1 MVPDLPGSQNSGRPT
16 VNRPGKKSKS
26 PLLIAGLISGV
37 LFFLI
42 GGTVFAYFVFFK
54 KTSRPD
60 LILHTVKRENLEMTV
75 IERGTLESSDNRE
88 IVCRVKA
95 GSRGSFST
103 TIKWVIDDGKLV
115 KKGQPI
121 MILDSSALEDQHR
134 SQKIVLG
141 QAEAAMIAAEQNYLI
156 TINQNE
162 SDIATALSNI
172 QLAELDLEKYIGLPR
187 NTLSKKKPE
196 DAKRLLGEM
205 ETSLDSFLTRH
216 QDDFPGMDGEYQ
228 QALGDMSGKIELAE
242 ADLEMCKDRLAY
254 SKRMQLKGFLS
265 PTQVAADQSR
275 LESAQETLK
284 KSRGERQLL
293 QRFTAQ
299 RMVKDLSSKVQES
312 WRAYDR
318 TIKQAHA
325 KEIQAEAERR
335 TKRNIFLKEEE
346 KLDDVE
352 DQIGECK
359 IHAPQDGMVVYYVPE
374 SSRFGT
380 TTQGMI
386 QQGASVQEGQKLMR
400 IPDLKKMQVSTRVHE
415 AMVSKV
421 RPDDLRSTGFQESLR
436 ASLLFNPSPVNR
448 LISMH
453 EEVLDA
459 LQNKYNENEYFLAS
473 KGQKSSIRVDAFTD
487 KVLTGRV
494 RTVATVASQ
503 QDFSAADVKVYQTIV
518 SIDDEVP
525 GLRPGMSA
533 EVTIHIDNTIE
544 DTLIIPVQSII
555 GGPESGKTRTVYVM
569 TPNGPQPK
577 EITIGQNN
585 ERMAQ
590 VVSGLS
596 EGDQVIV
603 NPKAIVGDKVK
614 TREEPQ
620 SKGSKAKGGAP
631 KEGGSGAGA
640 GGGKAKSKE

>member
-1 MVPDLPGSQNSGRPT
+1 ML
-16 VNRPGKKSKS
+16 
-26 PLLIAGLISGV
+26 LLIVGSSVGY
-37 LFFLI
+37 FF
-42 GGTVFAYFVFFK
+42 FVK
-54 KTSRPD
+54 KATRPD

-75 IERGTLESSDNRE
+75 VERGTLESSENRE

-95 GSRGSFST
+95 GSRGSYAS
-103 TIKWVIDDGKLV
+103 TIKWVIEDGKLV

-134 SQKIVLG
+134 AQKIVLG

-162 SDIATALSNI
+162 SDIASAMSNI
-172 QLAELDLEKYIGLPR
+172 ELAELDLEKYVGLPR
-187 NTLSKKKPE
+187 NTLRKLKQE
-196 DAKRLLGEM
+196 EARRLLSEM
-205 ETSLDSFLTRH
+205 EASLDSFLSRY
-216 QDDFPGMDGEYQ
+216 QEQFPGMDGEYQ

-284 KSRGERQLL
+284 KVRGERQLL
-293 QRFTAQ
+293 QKFTSQ
-299 RMVKDLSSKVQES
+299 RTIKDLSAKVQEA

-335 TKRNIFLKEEE
+335 TKRNIYLKEEE
-346 KLDDVE
+346 KLNDIE
-352 DQIGECK
+352 DQIAECK

-386 QQGASVQEGQKLMR
+386 QQGASVQEGQKMMR
-400 IPDLKKMQVSTRVHE
+400 IPDLRKMQVATKVHE
-415 AMVSKV
+415 AMVAKI
-421 RPDDLRSTGFQESLR
+421 RPDDLRSTGFQDLLK
-436 ASLLFNPSPVNR
+436 ASLWFNPSPMNR
-448 LISMH
+448 LLTFH
-453 EEVLDA
+453 ESVLDT
-459 LQNKYNENEYFLAS
+459 LQSKYLDYEYYLAS
-473 KGQKSSIRVDAFTD
+473 KGQQATIRVDAFTD
-487 KVLTGRV
+487 KVFTGRV
-494 RTVATVASQ
+494 RSVATVASQ

-518 SIDDEVP
+518 SIDEEVP

-533 EVTIHIDNTIE
+533 EVTIQIDNTLQ
-544 DTLIIPVQSII
+544 DVLTVPVQAIL
-555 GGPESGKTRTVYVM
+555 GGPESGKTRTVWVM
-569 TPNGPQPK
+569 TPEGPQPR
-577 EITIGQNN
+577 EIIVGQNN
-585 ERMAQ
+585 ERMAE
-590 VVSGLS
+590 VVSGLN

-603 NPKAIVGDKVK
+603 NPKVIVGDKVK
-614 TREEPQ
+614 TREEPPA
-620 SKGSKAKGGAP
+620 KGSRPKGNAP
-631 KEGGSGAGA
+631 KDAANGSSK
-640 GGGKAKSKE
+640 GKAKE

>member
-1 MVPDLPGSQNSGRPT
+1 M
-16 VNRPGKKSKS
+16 
-26 PLLIAGLISGV
+26 LL
-37 LFFLI
+37 LI
-42 GGTVFAYFVFFK
+42 GGSLVGYFFFVK
-54 KTSRPD
+54 KATRPD
-60 LILHTVKRENLEMTV
+60 LVLHTVKRENLEMTV
-75 IERGTLESSDNRE
+75 VERGTLESSENRE

-95 GSRGSFST
+95 GSRGSYAS
-103 TIKWVIDDGKLV
+103 TIKWVIEDGKLV

-134 SQKIVLG
+134 AQKIVLG

-162 SDIATALSNI
+162 SDIATALNNI
-172 QLAELDLEKYIGLPR
+172 QLAELDLEKYVGLPR
-187 NTLSKKKPE
+187 NTLRKLKQE
-196 DAKRLLGEM
+196 EARRLLSEM
-205 ETSLDSFLTRH
+205 EASLDSFLSRY
-216 QDDFPGMDGEYQ
+216 QEQFPGMDGEYQ

-284 KSRGERQLL
+284 KVRGERQLL
-293 QRFTAQ
+293 QKFTSQ
-299 RMVKDLSSKVQES
+299 RTVKELSTKVQEA

-335 TKRNIFLKEEE
+335 TKRNIYLKEEE
-346 KLDDVE
+346 KLNDIE
-352 DQIGECK
+352 DQIAECK
-359 IHAPQDGMVVYYVPE
+359 IHAPQDGMVVYNVPE

-386 QQGASVQEGQKLMR
+386 QQGASVQEGQKMMR
-400 IPDLKKMQVSTRVHE
+400 IPDLRKMQVATKVHE
-415 AMVSKV
+415 AMVAKI
-421 RPDDLRSTGFQESLR
+421 RPDDLRSTGFQDMLK
-436 ASLLFNPSPVNR
+436 ASLLFNPSPMNR
-448 LISMH
+448 LLTFH
-453 EEVLDA
+453 ESVLDT
-459 LQNKYNENEYFLAS
+459 LQSKYLDYEYYLAS
-473 KGQKSSIRVDAFTD
+473 QGQKATIRVDAFTD
-487 KVLTGRV
+487 KVFTGRV
-494 RTVATVASQ
+494 RSVATVASQ

-518 SIDDEVP
+518 SIDEEVP

-533 EVTIHIDNTIE
+533 EVTIHIDNTLQ
-544 DTLIIPVQSII
+544 DVLTVPVQAIL
-555 GGPESGKTRTVYVM
+555 GGPESGNTRTVWVM
-569 TPNGPQPK
+569 TPEGPQPR
-577 EITIGQNN
+577 EIIVGQNN

-590 VVSGLS
+590 VISGLN

-614 TREEPQ
+614 TREEPPA
-620 SKGSKAKGGAP
+620 KGSRPKGNAP
-631 KEGGSGAGA
+631 KDAAGGSSK
-640 GGGKAKSKE
+640 GKAKE